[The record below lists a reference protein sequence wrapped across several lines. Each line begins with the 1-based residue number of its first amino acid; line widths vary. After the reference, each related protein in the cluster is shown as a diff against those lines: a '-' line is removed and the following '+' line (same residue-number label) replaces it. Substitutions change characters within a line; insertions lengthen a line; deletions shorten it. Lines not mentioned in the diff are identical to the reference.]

1 MSYKQLTAKNKQ
13 HRNREMH
20 VPTVLE
26 RLQRGLRGRVLVC
39 VHVLH
44 VLGVGLCGVN
54 TVLCVPLE

>member
-1 MSYKQLTAKNKQ
+1 
-13 HRNREMH
+13 MH